1 MDIKDWTNEVKLKTF
16 HHYQAA
22 RTWAKQSRL
31 LADDL
36 HRKHGDAHLTGQ
48 HPLSDFLYPN
58 VRNAILE
65 AEQLSMTTQ
74 GHGLNAKKRFQ
85 LAVFVGHISD
95 AVAHLT
101 FVENSI
107 GRREGKDLI
116 QYLDNWREAE
126 IYLMDEILVAIEQ
139 RITDKSPRVTTL
151 SLSF

>member
-1 MDIKDWTNEVKLKTF
+1 MDIEEWTNEVKLKTF
-16 HHYQAA
+16 HHYKAA
-22 RTWAKQSRL
+22 FTWAEQSRL
-31 LADDL
+31 LVNDL

-58 VRNAILE
+58 VREAILK
-65 AEQLSMTTQ
+65 AKWISMQTQ
-74 GHGLNAKKRFQ
+74 GDGLNAKKRFQ

-116 QYLDNWREAE
+116 QYLDKWREAE
-126 IYLMDEILVAIEQ
+126 IHLIDEILVAIAQ
-139 RITDKSPRVTTL
+139 RVTDKSPVEVA
-151 SLSF
+151 S